1 MNIFKKY
8 LINFGVLV
16 AIPLLVAAFVRKEYV
31 VEREIIINKPKNEVF
46 DYLKQIKNQADYSQW
61 DVNFTSHSDKNNEI
75 LHIEEGKRID
85 FSLGDFEQFDT
96 NDTAYFITEDYEGN
110 KTKVRWG
117 IKGKMA
123 YPANLLLIDIS
134 IEQRIG
140 NDLETGLENLQSVFD
155 EEYLADYEAI
165 DENR

>member
-1 MNIFKKY
+1 MNNLKKY

-16 AIPLLVAAFVRKEYV
+16 AIPLLMAAFVRKEYV
-31 VEREIIINKPKNEVF
+31 VEREIIIDKPQNLVF
-46 DYLKQIKNQADYSQW
+46 DYLKNQENYSQW
-61 DVNFTSHSDKNNEI
+61 GVDFASRSDKNNEI

-85 FSLGDFEQFDT
+85 FSLGDFGQFDT

-134 IEQRIG
+134 IEQRIA

-155 EEYLADYEAI
+155 EEYLADYEA
-165 DENR
+165 R